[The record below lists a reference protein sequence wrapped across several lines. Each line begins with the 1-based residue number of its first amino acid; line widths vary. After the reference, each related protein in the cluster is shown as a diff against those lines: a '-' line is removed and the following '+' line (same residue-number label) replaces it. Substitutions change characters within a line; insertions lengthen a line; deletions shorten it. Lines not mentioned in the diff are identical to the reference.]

1 MNEWIGTIG
10 GLIGFTVFLG
20 GAFVYLRGS
29 KDKGTITTLEANN
42 RALTDRVEILEAT
55 EIRLTA
61 EMKAE
66 KLKHSAALDAMNVRV
81 MALER
86 EREQLLA
93 VRPSAEAIANLQQQ
107 VAQHDA
113 DMKQLIAMK
122 GKGG

>member
-122 GKGG
+122 GMGG